1 MSSARLAVFVLAALL
16 PAVCMADPGE
26 PIATKWTEGDFA
38 GATTIWTADGKGVQ
52 GFSAYRQHREGD
64 RLIIKQSAHY
74 RDGSFDE
81 DEAVVRVGKRLE
93 TVSGRSII
101 HDAKKKPILDLR
113 IDVAKRR
120 VTGFYIEDG
129 ERVEVDEELDIG
141 PGTYWGLLFNL
152 LVKNFD
158 ANAKDG
164 KLVFQAVLATPK
176 PRLLD
181 MELMH
186 AGSVTIS
193 RTGGSMKT
201 DKFTLLPTVNFLID
215 PIIKRMAPTTLFF
228 VQPGSPPAMM
238 RFDGPRNYA
247 GQRIWLE

>member
-1 MSSARLAVFVLAALL
+1 
-16 PAVCMADPGE
+16 MAEPGD
-26 PIATKWTEGDFA
+26 PIATKWSEGDFA

-64 RLIIKQSAHY
+64 RLIIEQSAHY
-74 RDGSFDE
+74 RDGSFDT
-81 DEAVVRVGKRLE
+81 DEAVMRVGKRLE
-93 TVSGRSII
+93 AVSGRSII
-101 HDAKKKPILDLR
+101 RDAKKKPILDLR

-120 VTGFYIEDG
+120 ISGFYTEDG
-129 ERVEVDEELDIG
+129 KRVEVDESIDIG
-141 PGTYWGLLFNL
+141 PGTYWGPLFNL
-152 LVKNFD
+152 VVKNFD
-158 ANAKDG
+158 ANATDG
-164 KLVFQAVLATPK
+164 KLVFQAILATPK
-176 PRLLD
+176 PRVLN
-181 MELMH
+181 MELTH

-215 PIIKRMAPTTLFF
+215 PIVKRLAPTTLFF
-228 VQPGSPPAMM
+228 LQPGSPPAMV